1 VIEKARGSKFKMV
14 SYKLVTYERNRKP
27 RAGIVV
33 EDKLFD
39 AAEATGKPRYV
50 TMLNIL
56 NNWEPAQLLLETAAV
71 KAKDGKIQ
79 GVPLEQARLFA
90 PVLYPSAIFC
100 AGANYVDHLE
110 EMNAAL
116 KMNVH
121 PDPRSLGLDPWHF
134 LKASRSVVGT
144 QSFVQLPAYSKMVD
158 WEAELAAVIGRPA
171 KNIPMERALDYIAG
185 YTVAVDL
192 SARDSTLR
200 PNVPE
205 GSPFRYDW
213 VAHKSFDTACP
224 LGPWILPA
232 KEIGDPQN
240 LRIKLWINDVIKQD
254 SHTSKMIFSVAEQ
267 IAYLSTRVTLHP
279 GDLVLTGTPAGVGA
293 ARREFLKSGDVIKVW
308 IERIGTLT
316 NTVV

>member
-1 VIEKARGSKFKMV
+1 MT
-14 SYKLVTYERNRKP
+14 SYKLVTYGTAQGP

-33 EDKLFD
+33 ENDVFD
-39 AAEATGKPRYV
+39 VSGTTGRSSYV
-50 TMLNIL
+50 TTLDVLND
-56 NNWEPAQLLLETAAV
+56 WESAQGLLDTGAM
-71 KAKDGKIQ
+71 KAKDGGTKGIL
-79 GVPLEQARLFA
+79 LEQAGLLA

-116 KMNVH
+116 KVKVD
-121 PDPRSLGLDPWHF
+121 PDPRRLGLDPWHF
-134 LKASRSVVGT
+134 IKASRSVVGT
-144 QSFVQLPAYSKMVD
+144 QSFIQLPAYSKMVD

-171 KNIPMERALDYIAG
+171 KNVVMEKALDYVAG

-192 SARDSTLR
+192 SARDSSPR

-224 LGPWILPA
+224 LGPWIVPA

-240 LRIKLWINDVIKQD
+240 LGIKLWVNDVIKQD
-254 SHTSKMIFSVAEQ
+254 SRTSKMIFSIAEQ
-267 IAYLSTRVTLHP
+267 IAYLSIRVTLHP
-279 GDLVLTGTPAGVGA
+279 GDLILTGTPAGVGA
-293 ARREFLKSGDVIKVW
+293 ARKEFLKSGDVVKVW

-316 NTVV
+316 NTVA